1 MIKCMFQGCAC
12 EATNTIPCTIGPK
25 ELKED
30 IQLCD
35 FHFNFIRQPEPFVSV
50 SIRSKGGKIKDD

>member
-1 MIKCMFQGCAC
+1 MSKCMFQGCTC
-12 EATNTIPCTIGPK
+12 EATNTIPCAIGPK

-35 FHFNFIRQPEPFVSV
+35 FHFNVIRQPEPFVSV
-50 SIRSKGGKIKDD
+50 SVRSKGGNQR

>member
-1 MIKCMFQGCAC
+1 MSKCMYQGCTC
-12 EATNTIPCTIGPK
+12 EATITIPCTIGPK

-50 SIRSKGGKIKDD
+50 SVRSKGGK

>member
-1 MIKCMFQGCAC
+1 MSKCMYPGCIC
-12 EATNTIPCTIGPK
+12 ETTITIPSTIGPK

-50 SIRSKGGKIKDD
+50 SIRRIGGNRK